1 MSGPIENDSASH
13 ANEFLDEP
21 VPNPNH
27 HRSDSN
33 ESTSSANDAS
43 DKTSGSGDGSDMV
56 KKDMEFFLA
65 RLQRSSSVS
74 SH

>member
-1 MSGPIENDSASH
+1 MSGPIGNDSASH

-33 ESTSSANDAS
+33 ESTSSANDVS
-43 DKTSGSGDGSDMV
+43 DKTSGGDGSDMV